1 MARKTKE
8 EAEKTYFALLE
19 SAVDLFT
26 TQGYARTTIN
36 EIASHAGMTRGAFYW
51 HFQSKEDVIKGIWEN
66 HAYPGFNPVRQA
78 LVSLPETDPAS
89 AFRVQ
94 INRLI
99 DLFAHDRLVSRAM
112 FIIIHNMEISDKEG
126 DLHNFLHDQH
136 QMFQNTINTAIHRI
150 EQAGQLKPN
159 LDAKVIALSCACLF
173 MGMVDKALL
182 PFTDL
187 DLETDGKQL
196 FSTFF
201 DAVLDNEKK
210 PQSDG

>member
-19 SAVDLFT
+19 AAADLYSS
-26 TQGYARTTIN
+26 QGYARTTIN

-78 LVSLPETDPAS
+78 LISLPEDDPAS

-99 DLFAHDRLVSRAM
+99 DVFARDRLVSRAM

-126 DLHNFLHDQH
+126 DLHQFLSEQH
-136 QMFQNTINTAIHRI
+136 QMFQDTIATAFKSI
-150 EQAGQLKPN
+150 EKAGQLKANMDP
-159 LDAKVIALSCACLF
+159 KVTALSCLCLF
-173 MGMVDKALL
+173 VGMVEKALL
-182 PFTDL
+182 PFMEL
-187 DLETDGKQL
+187 DLETEGKEL
-196 FSTFF
+196 FASFF
-201 DAVLDNEKK
+201 DAVLEIE
-210 PQSDG
+210 PQRTKT